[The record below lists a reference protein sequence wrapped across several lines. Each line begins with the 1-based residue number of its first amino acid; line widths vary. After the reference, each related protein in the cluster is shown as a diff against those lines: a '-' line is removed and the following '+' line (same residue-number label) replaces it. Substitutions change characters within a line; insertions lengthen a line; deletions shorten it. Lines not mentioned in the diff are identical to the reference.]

1 MDNSDRLFFMHVWLL
16 LVSRWLL
23 AVSRGLLN
31 AAGWMIV
38 AMVCSVPAMAVPVAW
53 DQNQGTESQGW
64 LSKRSENFEIFYQP
78 KLATMAQRSLLLAE
92 DVHNEL
98 VPFFTSP
105 AGKVTLPS
113 EPTRMVL
120 VDEFDLS
127 NGWATPIPFAQMRL
141 YSSPPQDVNSL
152 ESSDDWLHG
161 LIRHE
166 YVHVLHT
173 EMARGS
179 VKISRNVFGRT
190 PLLPFIVPV
199 SPFPHALTP
208 SMLLEG
214 LAVYLETNKDA
225 GYGRLQS
232 SFYSMLMRTEVA
244 SGELQSLGE
253 VVVTGRHFPTN
264 RAYLYGAFF
273 VEYLVEE
280 YGENAVRNYLQL
292 YSGQIIAFFMQQSS
306 ARRIFRKN
314 FYQLWSDYQQYLIAR
329 FTPEIQR
336 LQQQQAQ
343 QQLLQ
348 HASEIEI
355 LAQNIPVMPVFSY
368 YNQQLLALRNNRED
382 RQALEII
389 PSDPAADIQQL
400 TPEKGI
406 RYIDVADNQTIV
418 AARLLTRASGR
429 VWSDLFIWR
438 ENYGWQQLTFDQ
450 RFRKARWLNNRQVL
464 ASRNIAGISE
474 LMLLTLDDEYQ
485 LISQQLIW
493 RGQDGDVLGD
503 FDVKQTTDTKGSEVK
518 STNIKSSDIVAAIKR
533 RGQGWNL
540 ELSHF
545 ELDSSEITL
554 RWQKITDTR
563 AVENSPE
570 FLANG
575 DIIFSADYHRIFNI
589 YQLTPA
595 NGALQQLTY
604 TLSGVFN
611 PQIISN
617 PSGEWLQYARYA
629 DDGYQIVQQRPVQT
643 AAGNVADFY
652 GQYNYHYI
660 GPENNADAAA
670 EPGKF
675 YNLSSGAFWRSIR
688 PHTWLPVAISNDDQ
702 SRLGVITAGT
712 DALGRHRYSVMVN
725 RDSEQKQWNTQ
736 LLYQYDNRWTF
747 LFSRDH
753 DTLSSSR
760 IEDGELVRNIQR
772 DDLWLLQRNIISPL
786 WQDQLRFHLGLV
798 REHKEIVDFP
808 LDRDE
813 SLVGA
818 AATFD
823 NRQSFLDVPGVG
835 WGSYADLI
843 VETND
848 IIASEFDGNVYQGR
862 FAHTFDLPGRAALSY
877 DLAGGV
883 ADRGA
888 ESFVLGSSSGEE
900 GSLFAR
906 NKYRLRGYSSGVQEG
921 HRVFR
926 QSLSLAFPLAR
937 IDDNWG
943 LNPLGV
949 ADISARIFADHGS
962 AWFRHQDAKPLTGVG
977 VEITTEI
984 VLGYRALLP
993 VKIGYAKGLD
1003 EANGSTTHTY
1013 LSVGLSL

>member
-1 MDNSDRLFFMHVWLL
+1 MHVWLFL
-16 LVSRWLL
+16 ISRILTGVTAWFGFVVMISSE
-23 AVSRGLLN
+23 AVAL
-31 AAGWMIV
+31 
-38 AMVCSVPAMAVPVAW
+38 PVAW
-53 DQNQGTESQGW
+53 DLDREPEPSGW

-78 KLATMAQRSLLLAE
+78 ELAAMAQRSLLLAE
-92 DVHNEL
+92 DVHKEL

-127 NGWATPIPFAQMRL
+127 NGWATPIPFAQIRL

-179 VKISRNVFGRT
+179 VKISRNIFGRT
-190 PLLPFIVPV
+190 PLLPVLVPL

-214 LAVYLETNKDA
+214 LAVYLETDKKA

-232 SFYSMLMRTEVA
+232 SFYSMLMRSEVA
-244 SGELQSLGE
+244 SGELLSLGE

-273 VEYLVEE
+273 IEFLVSE
-280 YGENAVRNYLQL
+280 YGEDAVRNYLQH
-292 YSGQIIAFFMQQSS
+292 YSGQVIAFFMQQSS
-306 ARRIFRKN
+306 ARRIFRKD

-329 FTPEIQR
+329 FSPEIQR
-336 LQQQQAQ
+336 LQQQQPRRE
-343 QQLLQ
+343 
-348 HASEIEI
+348 SIEI
-355 LAQNIPVMPVFSY
+355 LAQKIPVMPVFSHY
-368 YNQQLLALRNNRED
+368 DQQLLMLRNNRED
-382 RQALEII
+382 RQALEVV
-389 PSDPAADIQQL
+389 PSDSAAGAQLL

-406 RYIDVADNQTIV
+406 RYIDVADDRTLV

-429 VWSDLFIWR
+429 MWSDLFIWR
-438 ENYGWQQLTFDQ
+438 EHDGWQQITFDQ
-450 RFRKARWLNNRQVL
+450 RFRKARWLNNRQLL

-474 LMLLTLDDEYQ
+474 LMLLTLGSNFQ

-503 FDVKQTTDTKGSEVK
+503 FDVND
-518 STNIKSSDIVAAIKR
+518 NADIVAAIKR

-540 ELSHF
+540 ELSR
-545 ELDSSEITL
+545 LGSEQQRLIPG
-554 RWQKITDTR
+554 WQKITDTR

-595 NGALQQLTY
+595 NGELRQLTH

-611 PQIISN
+611 PQIIVDK
-617 PSGEWLQYARYA
+617 SGQWLQYARYS
-629 DDGYQIVQQRPVQT
+629 DDGYQIVQQRPAPI
-643 AAGNVADFY
+643 AAGNVADFS
-652 GQYNYHYI
+652 GRYNYRYI
-660 GPENNADAAA
+660 GLENNEHADVGASS
-670 EPGKF
+670 GKF
-675 YNLSSGAFWRSIR
+675 YNLRSRAFWHSIR
-688 PHTWLPVAISNDDQ
+688 PHTWLPVAISSDDQ
-702 SRLGVITAGT
+702 NRLGVITAGT

-725 RDSEQKQWNTQ
+725 HDSEQKQWNTQ
-736 LLYQYDNRWTF
+736 LLYQYDNRWT
-747 LFSRDH
+747 LAFSRDH
-753 DTLSSSR
+753 DTVSSYTT
-760 IEDGELVRNIQR
+760 ENGELVRNIQR
-772 DDLWLLQRNIISPL
+772 DDLWLLQRHMISPV

-808 LDRDE
+808 VDRDE
-813 SLVGA
+813 SLVGV

-843 VETND
+843 IETND
-848 IIASEFDGNVYQGR
+848 MVASEFDGHIYQGR
-862 FAHTFDLPGRAALSY
+862 FVHTFDLPGRAALSY

-888 ESFVLGSSSGEE
+888 ESFVLGSNSGEE
-900 GSLFAR
+900 SRLFAR

-921 HRVFR
+921 HRVLR

-937 IDDNWG
+937 IEDNWG
-943 LNPLGV
+943 LNPLGL
-949 ADISARIFADHGS
+949 ADVSARIFVDHGS
-962 AWFRHQDAKPLTGVG
+962 AWFRYQQATPLTGVG

-993 VKIGYAKGLD
+993 IKIGYARGLD
-1003 EANGSTTHTY
+1003 DAHGSTTQTY